1 MCCRNLR
8 DERRRKSYLKSACP
22 PENCG
27 GPSGREELLEML
39 SDPSHS
45 EHEDRFG
52 WLSGGFDSEKFD
64 AESVNRRL
72 RPTGNKPKIT
82 WVRNEPL

>member
-1 MCCRNLR
+1 
-8 DERRRKSYLKSACP
+8 
-22 PENCG
+22 
-27 GPSGREELLEML
+27 ML

-72 RPTGNKPKIT
+72 RLTGNKPKIT